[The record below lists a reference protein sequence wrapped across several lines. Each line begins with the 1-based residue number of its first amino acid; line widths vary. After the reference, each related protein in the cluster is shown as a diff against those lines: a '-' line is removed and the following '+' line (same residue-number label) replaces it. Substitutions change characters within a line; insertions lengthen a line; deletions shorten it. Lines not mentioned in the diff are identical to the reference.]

1 MQNRLSSGARL
12 GRQALLFPLCLVLYE
27 FSTYI
32 GNDMIQPGML
42 AVVEQY
48 QAGLDWVPTSMTAYL
63 AGGMFLQWLLGPLS
77 DRVGRRPVMLTGVVW
92 FIVTCLATLFA
103 QNIEQFT
110 FLRFLQGISLCF
122 IGAVGYAAIQE
133 SFEEAVCIK
142 ITALMANVALIAPL
156 LGPLVGA
163 AWVHVLPWEG
173 MFVLFAA
180 LAAIAF
186 FGLQRAMPE
195 TATRLGEK
203 LSIKELGKDYKLVLK
218 NVRFVAGALA
228 LGFVSLPLLA
238 WIAQSPIIIISGEHL
253 SSYEYGLL
261 QVPIFG
267 ALIAGNLVLAR
278 LTSRRTVRSLIIMGG
293 WPISVGLIIAAAAT
307 VVSSHA
313 YLWMTAGLSL
323 YAFGI
328 GVANAGL
335 VRLTLFASEMSKG
348 TVSAAMGMLQMLI
361 FTVGIELSKHAYLLG
376 GNGLFS
382 LFNLASGVLWLILM
396 VIFLKDKRVGN
407 SGRLKPGFR
416 ALQSLVMVINLMLND
431 HPFTYA
437 GNMTRIRMCAV
448 NRGWSGCRSNIN
460 RLRGSSDTDRL
471 RNIDGR
477 RNNHYFVSAWYINGN
492 ILCKCCSCKS
502 QQHCCHQY
510 TFLHNLLT

>member
-1 MQNRLSSGARL
+1 MQNKLASGARL

-48 QAGLDWVPTSMTAYL
+48 QAGIDWVPTSMTAYL

-77 DRVGRRPVMLTGVVW
+77 DRIGRRPVMLAGVVW
-92 FIVTCLATLFA
+92 FIVTCLAILLA

-110 FLRFLQGISLCF
+110 LLRFLLGISLCF

-163 AWVHVLPWEG
+163 AWIHVLPWEG

-180 LAAIAF
+180 LAAISF

-195 TATRLGEK
+195 TATRIGEK
-203 LSIKELGKDYKLVLK
+203 LSLKELGRDYKLVLK
-218 NVRFVAGALA
+218 NGRFVAGALA

-238 WIAQSPIIIISGEHL
+238 WIAQSPIIIITGEQL

-267 ALIAGNLVLAR
+267 ALIAGNLLLAR

-293 WPISVGLIIAAAAT
+293 WPIMIGLLVAAAAT
-307 VVSSHA
+307 VISSHA
-313 YLWMTAGLSL
+313 YL
-323 YAFGI
+323 
-328 GVANAGL
+328 
-335 VRLTLFASEMSKG
+335 
-348 TVSAAMGMLQMLI
+348 
-361 FTVGIELSKHAYLLG
+361 
-376 GNGLFS
+376 
-382 LFNLASGVLWLILM
+382 
-396 VIFLKDKRVGN
+396 
-407 SGRLKPGFR
+407 
-416 ALQSLVMVINLMLND
+416 
-431 HPFTYA
+431 
-437 GNMTRIRMCAV
+437 
-448 NRGWSGCRSNIN
+448 
-460 RLRGSSDTDRL
+460 
-471 RNIDGR
+471 
-477 RNNHYFVSAWYINGN
+477 
-492 ILCKCCSCKS
+492 
-502 QQHCCHQY
+502 
-510 TFLHNLLT
+510 

>member
-1 MQNRLSSGARL
+1 MQNQLSSGKRL

-48 QAGLDWVPTSMTAYL
+48 QAGIEWVPTSMTAYL

-77 DRVGRRPVMLTGVVW
+77 DRIGRRPVMLTGVVW
-92 FIVTCLATLFA
+92 FIVTCLATLLA

-110 FLRFLQGISLCF
+110 ALRFLQGISLCF

-133 SFEEAVCIK
+133 SYEEAVCIK

-163 AWVHVLPWEG
+163 AWVHVAPWET
-173 MFVLFAA
+173 MFVLFAV
-180 LAAIAF
+180 LSAIAF

-203 LSIKELGKDYKLVLK
+203 LSLRELGHDYKLVLK
-218 NVRFVAGALA
+218 NGRFVAGALA
-228 LGFVSLPLLA
+228 GGFVSLPLLA
-238 WIAQSPIIIISGEHL
+238 WIAQSPIIIITGEQAT
-253 SSYEYGLL
+253 SYEYGLL
-261 QVPIFG
+261 QVPVFG
-267 ALIAGNLVLAR
+267 ALIMGNLVLAR
-278 LTSRRTVRSLIIMGG
+278 LTSRRTIRSLIIMGG
-293 WPISVGLIIAAAAT
+293 WPIVAGLLVSAVAT

-313 YLWMTAGLSL
+313 YLWMTLGLSL

-361 FTVGIELSKHAYLLG
+361 FTVGIEVSKHAYLLG

-382 LFNLASGVLWLILM
+382 LFNLANGLIWVGLI
-396 VIFLKDKRVGN
+396 VIFLKDKTVGN
-407 SGRLKPGFR
+407 SR
-416 ALQSLVMVINLMLND
+416 D
-431 HPFTYA
+431 
-437 GNMTRIRMCAV
+437 
-448 NRGWSGCRSNIN
+448 
-460 RLRGSSDTDRL
+460 
-471 RNIDGR
+471 
-477 RNNHYFVSAWYINGN
+477 
-492 ILCKCCSCKS
+492 
-502 QQHCCHQY
+502 
-510 TFLHNLLT
+510 

>member
-1 MQNRLSSGARL
+1 MQTITSSTKRL

-42 AVVEQY
+42 AVVAQY
-48 QAGLDWVPTSMTAYL
+48 HAGVEWVPTSMTAYL

-77 DRVGRRPVMLTGVVW
+77 DRVGRRPVMLWGVVW
-92 FIVTCLATLFA
+92 FIVTCLATLLA

-110 FLRFLQGISLCF
+110 LLRFLQGISLCF

-163 AWVHVLPWEG
+163 AWIHVATWEM
-173 MFVLFAA
+173 MFVLFAVLA
-180 LAAIAF
+180 LIAF
-186 FGLQRAMPE
+186 FGLWRAMPE

-203 LSIKELGKDYKLVLK
+203 LSVKELGRDYREVLK
-218 NVRFVAGALA
+218 NVRFVAGALSI
-228 LGFVSLPLLA
+228 GFVSLPLLA
-238 WIAQSPIIIISGEHL
+238 WIAQSPVIIISGEKL
-253 SSYEYGLL
+253 STYEYGLL

-278 LTSRRTVRSLIIMGG
+278 LTSRRSVRSLIILGG
-293 WPISVGLIIAAAAT
+293 WPIVTGLAVAALAT

-328 GVANAGL
+328 GLANAGL

-376 GNGLFS
+376 GNGVFS
-382 LFNLASGVLWLILM
+382 LFNLANGLLWLGLM
-396 VIFLKDKRVGN
+396 VVFLKDKSVG
-407 SGRLKPGFR
+407 SG
-416 ALQSLVMVINLMLND
+416 LQ
-431 HPFTYA
+431 P
-437 GNMTRIRMCAV
+437 
-448 NRGWSGCRSNIN
+448 
-460 RLRGSSDTDRL
+460 
-471 RNIDGR
+471 
-477 RNNHYFVSAWYINGN
+477 
-492 ILCKCCSCKS
+492 
-502 QQHCCHQY
+502 Q
-510 TFLHNLLT
+510 

>member
-1 MQNRLSSGARL
+1 MQNNKRL

-42 AVVEQY
+42 EVVEQY
-48 QAGLDWVPTSMTAYL
+48 NAGIEWVPTSMTAYL

-77 DRVGRRPVMLTGVVW
+77 DRIGRRPVMLTGVVW
-92 FIVTCLATLFA
+92 FIVTCLATLLA

-110 FLRFLQGISLCF
+110 FLRFLQGVSLCF

-163 AWVHVLPWEG
+163 AWIHYAPWET

-180 LAAIAF
+180 LAAF
-186 FGLQRAMPE
+186 SFYGLHRAMPE

-203 LSIKELGKDYKLVLK
+203 LSLRDLGHDYKLVLK
-218 NVRFVAGALA
+218 NGRFVAGALA
-228 LGFVSLPLLA
+228 IGFVSLPLLA
-238 WIAQSPIIIISGEHL
+238 WIAQSPIIIISGEKL
-253 SSYEYGLL
+253 STYEYGLL

-267 ALIAGNLVLAR
+267 ALILGNLVLAR
-278 LTSRRTVRSLIIMGG
+278 LTSRRSVRSLIIMGG
-293 WPISVGLIIAAAAT
+293 WWIVPGLVVAAVAT
-307 VVSSHA
+307 VASTHA
-313 YLWMTAGLSL
+313 YLWMTAGLSI

-328 GVANAGL
+328 GLANAGL
-335 VRLTLFASEMSKG
+335 VRLTLFASDMSKG

-361 FTVGIELSKHAYLLG
+361 FTVGIEVSKHAYLFG

-382 LFNLASGVLWLILM
+382 LLNLLGGMIWFGLM
-396 VIFLKDKRVGN
+396 FVFLKDKTVGN
-407 SGRLKPGFR
+407 R
-416 ALQSLVMVINLMLND
+416 
-431 HPFTYA
+431 
-437 GNMTRIRMCAV
+437 
-448 NRGWSGCRSNIN
+448 
-460 RLRGSSDTDRL
+460 TD
-471 RNIDGR
+471 
-477 RNNHYFVSAWYINGN
+477 A
-492 ILCKCCSCKS
+492 
-502 QQHCCHQY
+502 
-510 TFLHNLLT
+510 

>member
-1 MQNRLSSGARL
+1 MQNNKRL

-48 QAGLDWVPTSMTAYL
+48 NAGIEWVPTSMTAYL

-77 DRVGRRPVMLTGVVW
+77 DRIGRRPVMLTGVVW
-92 FIVTCLATLFA
+92 FIVTCLATLLA

-110 FLRFLQGISLCF
+110 ILRFLQGVSLCF

-163 AWVHVLPWEG
+163 AWIHYAPWET

-180 LAAIAF
+180 LAAFSF
-186 FGLQRAMPE
+186 FGLHRAMPE

-203 LSIKELGKDYKLVLK
+203 LSLRDLGHDYKLVLK
-218 NVRFVAGALA
+218 NGRFVAGSLA
-228 LGFVSLPLLA
+228 IGFVSLPILT
-238 WIAQSPIIIISGEHL
+238 WIAQSPIIIISGEKL
-253 SSYEYGLL
+253 STYEYGLL

-267 ALIAGNLVLAR
+267 ALIMGNLVLAR
-278 LTSRRTVRSLIIMGG
+278 LTSRRSVRSLIILGG
-293 WPISVGLIIAAAAT
+293 WWIIPGLVVAAVAT
-307 VVSSHA
+307 VASSHA
-313 YLWMTAGLSL
+313 YLWMTAGLSI

-328 GVANAGL
+328 GLANAGL
-335 VRLTLFASEMSKG
+335 VRLTLFASDMSKG

-361 FTVGIELSKHAYLLG
+361 FTVGIEVSKHAYLLG
-376 GNGLFS
+376 GNGWFS
-382 LFNLASGVLWLILM
+382 LLNLLGGVIWLGLM
-396 VIFLKDKRVGN
+396 FVFLKDKSVGN
-407 SGRLKPGFR
+407 R
-416 ALQSLVMVINLMLND
+416 
-431 HPFTYA
+431 
-437 GNMTRIRMCAV
+437 
-448 NRGWSGCRSNIN
+448 
-460 RLRGSSDTDRL
+460 TD
-471 RNIDGR
+471 I
-477 RNNHYFVSAWYINGN
+477 
-492 ILCKCCSCKS
+492 
-502 QQHCCHQY
+502 
-510 TFLHNLLT
+510 

>member
-1 MQNRLSSGARL
+1 MQTITSSTKRL

-42 AVVEQY
+42 AVVAQY
-48 QAGLDWVPTSMTAYL
+48 QAGVEWVPTSMTAYL

-77 DRVGRRPVMLTGVVW
+77 DRVGRRPVMLWGVVW
-92 FIVTCLATLFA
+92 FIVTCLATLLA

-110 FLRFLQGISLCF
+110 LLRFLQGISLCF

-163 AWVHVLPWEG
+163 AWIHVAPWEM
-173 MFVLFAA
+173 MFVLFAVLA
-180 LAAIAF
+180 LIAF
-186 FGLQRAMPE
+186 FGLWRAMPE

-203 LSIKELGKDYKLVLK
+203 LSVKELGRDYREVLK
-218 NVRFVAGALA
+218 NVRFVAGALSI
-228 LGFVSLPLLA
+228 GFVSLPLLA
-238 WIAQSPIIIISGEHL
+238 WIAQSPVIIISGEKL
-253 SSYEYGLL
+253 STYEYGLL

-278 LTSRRTVRSLIIMGG
+278 LTSRRSVRSLIILGG
-293 WPISVGLIIAAAAT
+293 WPIVTGLAVAALAT

-328 GVANAGL
+328 GLANAGL

-376 GNGLFS
+376 GNGVFS
-382 LFNLASGVLWLILM
+382 LFNLANGLLWLGLM
-396 VIFLKDKRVGN
+396 VIFLKDKSVG
-407 SGRLKPGFR
+407 SG
-416 ALQSLVMVINLMLND
+416 LQ
-431 HPFTYA
+431 P
-437 GNMTRIRMCAV
+437 
-448 NRGWSGCRSNIN
+448 
-460 RLRGSSDTDRL
+460 
-471 RNIDGR
+471 
-477 RNNHYFVSAWYINGN
+477 
-492 ILCKCCSCKS
+492 
-502 QQHCCHQY
+502 Q
-510 TFLHNLLT
+510 

>member
-1 MQNRLSSGARL
+1 MQNRLQSGGRL

-48 QAGLDWVPTSMTAYL
+48 QACLDWVPTSMTAYL
-63 AGGMFLQWLLGPLS
+63 AG
-77 DRVGRRPVMLTGVVW
+77 VVW
-92 FIVTCLATLFA
+92 FIVTCLATLLA
-103 QNIEQFT
+103 KNIEQFT

-173 MFVLFAA
+173 MFILFAA

-195 TATRLGEK
+195 TATRRGETLSFKALGRDYR
-203 LSIKELGKDYKLVLK
+203 LVIK
-218 NVRFVAGALA
+218 NRRFVAGALA

-238 WIAQSPIIIISGEHL
+238 WIAQSPIIIISGEQL

-261 QVPIFG
+261 QVPVFG

-278 LTSRRTVRSLIIMGG
+278 LTSRRTVRSLIVMGG
-293 WPISVGLIIAAAAT
+293 WPIVAGLIIAAAAT

-313 YLWMTAGLSL
+313 YLWMTAGLSV

-328 GVANAGL
+328 GLANAGL
-335 VRLTLFASEMSKG
+335 VRLTLFSSDMSKG

-361 FTVGIELSKHAYLLG
+361 FTVGIEVSKHAWLSG

-382 LFNLASGVLWLILM
+382 LFNLANGILWLLLM
-396 VIFLKDKRVGN
+396 LVFLKDKRTGN
-407 SGRLKPGFR
+407 S
-416 ALQSLVMVINLMLND
+416 QTV
-431 HPFTYA
+431 
-437 GNMTRIRMCAV
+437 
-448 NRGWSGCRSNIN
+448 
-460 RLRGSSDTDRL
+460 
-471 RNIDGR
+471 
-477 RNNHYFVSAWYINGN
+477 
-492 ILCKCCSCKS
+492 
-502 QQHCCHQY
+502 
-510 TFLHNLLT
+510 

>member
-1 MQNRLSSGARL
+1 MQNQLSSGKRL

-48 QAGLDWVPTSMTAYL
+48 QAGIEWVPTSMTAYL

-77 DRVGRRPVMLTGVVW
+77 DRIGRRPVMLTGVIW
-92 FIVTCLATLFA
+92 FIVTCLATLLA

-110 FLRFLQGISLCF
+110 ALRFLQGISLCF

-133 SFEEAVCIK
+133 SYEEAVCIK

-163 AWVHVLPWEG
+163 AWVHVAPWET
-173 MFVLFAA
+173 MFVLFAV
-180 LAAIAF
+180 LSAIAF

-203 LSIKELGKDYKLVLK
+203 LSLRELGHDYKLVMK
-218 NVRFVAGALA
+218 NGRFVAGALA
-228 LGFVSLPLLA
+228 GGFVSLPLLA
-238 WIAQSPIIIISGEHL
+238 WIAQSPIIIITGEQAT
-253 SSYEYGLL
+253 SYEYGLL
-261 QVPIFG
+261 QVPVFG
-267 ALIAGNLVLAR
+267 ALIMGNLVLAR
-278 LTSRRTVRSLIIMGG
+278 LTSRRTIRSLIIMGG
-293 WPISVGLIIAAAAT
+293 WPIVAGLLVSAVAT

-313 YLWMTAGLSL
+313 YLWMTLGLSL

-361 FTVGIELSKHAYLLG
+361 FTVGIEVSKHAYLLG

-382 LFNLASGVLWLILM
+382 LFNLANGLIWVGLI
-396 VIFLKDKRVGN
+396 VIFLKDKTVGN
-407 SGRLKPGFR
+407 SR
-416 ALQSLVMVINLMLND
+416 D
-431 HPFTYA
+431 
-437 GNMTRIRMCAV
+437 
-448 NRGWSGCRSNIN
+448 
-460 RLRGSSDTDRL
+460 
-471 RNIDGR
+471 
-477 RNNHYFVSAWYINGN
+477 
-492 ILCKCCSCKS
+492 
-502 QQHCCHQY
+502 
-510 TFLHNLLT
+510 

>member
-1 MQNRLSSGARL
+1 MQNHSLSGGRL

-32 GNDMIQPGML
+32 ANDMIQPGML

-48 QAGLDWVPTSMTAYL
+48 HAGIEWVPTSMTAYL

-77 DRVGRRPVMLTGVVW
+77 DRIGRRPVMLTGVVW
-92 FIVTCLATLFA
+92 FILTCLATLLA

-110 FLRFLQGISLCF
+110 ILRFLQGVSLCF

-133 SFEEAVCIK
+133 SFDETTCIK

-163 AWVHVLPWEG
+163 AWVHAAPWEG
-173 MFVLFAA
+173 MFILFAV

-195 TATRLGEK
+195 TATRLGEP
-203 LSIKELGKDYKLVLK
+203 LSLKALGRDYKAVLK

-228 LGFVSLPLLA
+228 TGFVSLPLLA
-238 WIAQSPIIIISGEHL
+238 WIAQSPIIIISGEGM

-267 ALIAGNLVLAR
+267 ALIIGNLVLAR
-278 LTSRRTVRSLIIMGG
+278 LTSRRTVRALIIFGG
-293 WPISVGLIIAAAAT
+293 WPIVFGLALAAVAT

-328 GVANAGL
+328 GLANAGL
-335 VRLTLFASEMSKG
+335 VRLTLFASDMSKG
-348 TVSAAMGMLQMLI
+348 TVSAAMGMLQMAI
-361 FTVGIELSKHAYLLG
+361 FTVGIELSKHAYLSG
-376 GNGLFS
+376 GSGLFS
-382 LFNLASGVLWLILM
+382 LFNLVNGVLWVALM
-396 VIFLKDKRVGN
+396 VVFLRDKSVGN
-407 SGRLKPGFR
+407 
-416 ALQSLVMVINLMLND
+416 ALS
-431 HPFTYA
+431 
-437 GNMTRIRMCAV
+437 
-448 NRGWSGCRSNIN
+448 
-460 RLRGSSDTDRL
+460 
-471 RNIDGR
+471 
-477 RNNHYFVSAWYINGN
+477 
-492 ILCKCCSCKS
+492 
-502 QQHCCHQY
+502 
-510 TFLHNLLT
+510 

>member
-1 MQNRLSSGARL
+1 MQNRLQSGGRL

-63 AGGMFLQWLLGPLS
+63 AG
-77 DRVGRRPVMLTGVVW
+77 VVW
-92 FIVTCLATLFA
+92 FIVTCLATLLA
-103 QNIEQFT
+103 KNIEQFT

-173 MFVLFAA
+173 MFILFAA

-195 TATRLGEK
+195 TATRRGETLSFKALGRDYR
-203 LSIKELGKDYKLVLK
+203 LVIK
-218 NVRFVAGALA
+218 NRRFVAGALA

-238 WIAQSPIIIISGEHL
+238 WIAQSPIIIISGEQL

-261 QVPIFG
+261 QVPVFG

-278 LTSRRTVRSLIIMGG
+278 LTSRRTVRSLIVMGG
-293 WPISVGLIIAAAAT
+293 WPIVAGLIIAAAAT

-313 YLWMTAGLSL
+313 YLWMTAGLSV

-328 GVANAGL
+328 GLANAGL
-335 VRLTLFASEMSKG
+335 VRLTLFSSDMSKG

-361 FTVGIELSKHAYLLG
+361 FTVGIEVSKHAWLSG

-382 LFNLASGVLWLILM
+382 LFNLANGILWLLLM
-396 VIFLKDKRVGN
+396 LVFLKDKRTGN
-407 SGRLKPGFR
+407 
-416 ALQSLVMVINLMLND
+416 LQTV
-431 HPFTYA
+431 
-437 GNMTRIRMCAV
+437 
-448 NRGWSGCRSNIN
+448 
-460 RLRGSSDTDRL
+460 
-471 RNIDGR
+471 
-477 RNNHYFVSAWYINGN
+477 
-492 ILCKCCSCKS
+492 
-502 QQHCCHQY
+502 
-510 TFLHNLLT
+510 